1 MIMAYKLVVDSCC
14 DITEDMKQWSDFEI
28 VPLTLQIGD
37 YVIQDDAD
45 FDQNDFIS
53 RMVASDVLAKSA
65 CPSPEAFAKACE
77 GDYDEVYLMTI
88 TDKLS
93 GTYNS
98 ALQGV
103 ELYRDEHDDAKKIHV
118 FNSLATSGLETLMA
132 HKIKALADAGK
143 SFDEVIA
150 EVEEYCVKNCGLY
163 FCLESLDALKG
174 NGRLFNLAANVIE
187 ALRVKLICRRTDYGN
202 ISVAGK
208 DLTEKRALSKLA
220 NLIAKDTDGCDLR
233 DKKCII
239 SHVCCE
245 GKANQVKEL
254 IAEATGYPGEN
265 IIVLKASGLNSL
277 YASNGGIIVSF
288 SK

>member
-1 MIMAYKLVVDSCC
+1 MAYKLVVDSCC
-14 DITEDMKQWSDFEI
+14 DITEDMKSWKDFEI

-37 YVIQDDAD
+37 YVIPDDSD
-45 FDQNDFIS
+45 FDQDDFIS
-53 RMVASDVLAKSA
+53 RMVASHELAKSA
-65 CPSPEAFAKACE
+65 CPSPESFAKACE
-77 GDYDEVYLMTI
+77 GDYDEIYLLTI

-98 ALQGV
+98 AVQGV
-103 ELYRDEHDDAKKIHV
+103 QLYRDEHEDGKKIHV
-118 FNSLATSGLETLMA
+118 FNSLATSGLETIMA
-132 HKIKALADAGK
+132 HKIKEFADSGMD
-143 SFDEVIA
+143 FDDVVSAA
-150 EVEEYCVKNCGLY
+150 EKYCVENCGLY

-208 DLTEKRALSKLA
+208 DLNQKRALSKLA
-220 NLIAKDTDGCDLR
+220 NLIAKDTEGCDLK
-233 DKKCII
+233 DKVCII

-245 GKANQVKEL
+245 EKANQVKSFIENACNYL
-254 IAEATGYPGEN
+254 KEN
-265 IIVLKASGLNSL
+265 IIVIKASGLNSL

>member
-1 MIMAYKLVVDSCC
+1 MAYKLVVDSCC
-14 DITEDMKQWSDFEI
+14 DITEDMKSWQDFEI

-45 FDQNDFIS
+45 FDQDSFIS
-53 RMVASDVLAKSA
+53 KMEASNELAKSA
-65 CPSPEAFAKACE
+65 CPSPEAFAEACE
-77 GDYDEVYLMTI
+77 SDYDEVYLLTI

-93 GTYNS
+93 GSYNS
-98 ALQGV
+98 AMQGV
-103 ELYRDEHDDAKKIHV
+103 DLYREEHDDGKKIHV
-118 FNSLATSGLETLMA
+118 FNSLATSGLETIMA
-132 HKIKALADAGK
+132 HKIKELADSGK
-143 SFDEVIA
+143 PFEEVIA

-208 DLTEKRALSKLA
+208 DLTQKRALSKLA
-220 NLIAKDTDGCDLR
+220 NLVAKDTEGCDL
-233 DKKCII
+233 KQKVCII
-239 SHVCCE
+239 SHVCCKD
-245 GKANQVKEL
+245 KADYVKEL
-254 IAEATGYPGEN
+254 ICGACSYPPEN
-265 IIVLKASGLNSL
+265 VIVIKASGLNSL

>member
-1 MIMAYKLVVDSCC
+1 MAYKLVVDSCC
-14 DITEDMKQWSDFEI
+14 DITDDMKEWENLEI

-37 YVIQDDAD
+37 YVIKDDSD
-45 FDQNDFIS
+45 FDQDDFIN
-53 RMVASDVLAKSA
+53 RMVSSNELAKSA

-77 GDYDEVYLMTI
+77 GDYDEIYMLTI

-103 ELYRDEHDDAKKIHV
+103 EIYRDENGSEKKIHV
-118 FNSLATSGLETLMA
+118 FNSLATSGLETIMA
-132 HKIKALADAGK
+132 HKIKELADSGY
-143 SFDEVIA
+143 SFDEVVA
-150 EVEEYCVKNCGLY
+150 RAEEYCVKNCGLY

-208 DLTEKRALSKLA
+208 DLTQKRALSKLA
-220 NLIAKDTDGCDLR
+220 NLVAEDTEGCDL
-233 DKKCII
+233 KGKACII
-239 SHVCCE
+239 SHVCCKE
-245 GKANQVKEL
+245 KAEHVKEL
-254 IAEATGYPGEN
+254 ISAACNYASN
-265 IIVLKASGLNSL
+265 SIIVIKASGLNSL

>member
-1 MIMAYKLVVDSCC
+1 MAYKLVVDSCC
-14 DITEDMKQWSDFEI
+14 DVTEDMKEWENLEI

-37 YVIQDDAD
+37 YIIQDDAG
-45 FDQNDFIS
+45 FDQDNFIS
-53 RMVASDVLAKSA
+53 RMTESEELAKSA
-65 CPSPEAFAKACE
+65 CPSPEAFASACE
-77 GDYDEVYLMTI
+77 GDYDEIYILTI

-98 ALQGV
+98 AVQGA
-103 ELYRDEHDDAKKIHV
+103 ELFKEEHGGGKKIHV

-132 HKIKALADAGK
+132 HKIKALADAGN
-143 SFDEVIA
+143 SFEDVISA
-150 EVEEYCVKNCGLY
+150 AEEYCVKNCGLY

-208 DLTEKRALSKLA
+208 ELTEKRALLKLA
-220 NLIAKDTDGCDLR
+220 NLVAKDTAGCDLSAE
-233 DKKCII
+233 KCII
-239 SHVCCE
+239 SHVCCAD
-245 GKANQVKEL
+245 KAEYVKGL
-254 IAEATGYPGEN
+254 IASAAGYPEGN
-265 IIVLKASGLNSL
+265 ITILKASGLNSL

>member
-1 MIMAYKLVVDSCC
+1 MAYKLVIDSCC
-14 DITEDMKQWSDFEI
+14 DITDDMKEWENLEI

-37 YVIQDDAD
+37 YVIKDDAD
-45 FDQNDFIS
+45 FDQDDFIN
-53 RMVASDVLAKSA
+53 RMVGSNELAKSA

-77 GDYDEVYLMTI
+77 GDYDEIYMLTI

-103 ELYRDEHDDAKKIHV
+103 EIFRDENGDSKKIHV
-118 FNSLATSGLETLMA
+118 FNSLATSGLETIMA
-132 HKIKALADAGK
+132 HKIKELADNGY
-143 SFDEVIA
+143 SFNEVVA
-150 EVEEYCVKNCGLY
+150 RAEEYCVKNCGLY

-208 DLTEKRALSKLA
+208 DLNQKRALAKLA
-220 NLIAKDTDGCDLR
+220 NLVAKDTDGCDLK
-233 DKKCII
+233 DKVCII
-239 SHVCCE
+239 SHVCCKE
-245 GKANQVKEL
+245 KAERVKEL
-254 IAEATGYPGEN
+254 ISSACNYAN
-265 IIVLKASGLNSL
+265 DRILVIKASGLNSL
-277 YASNGGIIVSF
+277 YASNGGIIVSY

>member
-1 MIMAYKLVVDSCC
+1 MAYKLVVDSCC
-14 DITEDMKQWSDFEI
+14 DITEDMKVWKDFEI

-37 YVIQDDAD
+37 YVIQDDFD
-45 FDQNDFIS
+45 FDQDDFIS
-53 RMVASDVLAKSA
+53 RMVASSELAKSA

-77 GDYDEVYLMTI
+77 GDYDEVYLLTI

-98 ALQGV
+98 AVQGV
-103 ELYRDEHDDAKKIHV
+103 QIYRDEHADGKKIHV
-118 FNSLATSGLETLMA
+118 FNSLATSGLETIMA
-132 HKIKALADAGK
+132 HKIKELADSGAD
-143 SFDEVIA
+143 FDDVVST
-150 EVEEYCVKNCGLY
+150 VEKYCVENCGLY

-208 DLTEKRALSKLA
+208 DLNQKRALSKLA
-220 NLIAKDTDGCDLR
+220 KLVAKDTDGLDLK
-233 DKKCII
+233 DKVCII

-245 GKANQVKEL
+245 EKAQNVKAL
-254 IAEATGYPGEN
+254 IESECAYN
-265 IIVLKASGLNSL
+265 KDNVIVIKASGLNSL

>member
-1 MIMAYKLVVDSCC
+1 MAYKLVVDSCC
-14 DITEDMKQWSDFEI
+14 DITDDMKEWKNFEI

-37 YVIQDDAD
+37 YVIKDDAD
-45 FDQNDFIS
+45 FDQDDFIT
-53 RMVASDVLAKSA
+53 RMVESNELAKSA
-65 CPSPEAFAKACE
+65 CPSPEAFAKACD
-77 GDYDEVYLMTI
+77 GDYDEIYVLTI

-103 ELYRDEHDDAKKIHV
+103 EIFRDENGEGKKIHV
-118 FNSLATSGLETLMA
+118 FNSLATSGLETIMA
-132 HKIKALADAGK
+132 HKIKELADGGY
-143 SFDEVIA
+143 SFDEVVA
-150 EVEEYCVKNCGLY
+150 RAEEYCVKNCGLY

-208 DLTEKRALSKLA
+208 DLNQKRALAKLA
-220 NLIAKDTDGCDLR
+220 NLVAKDTDGFDL
-233 DKKCII
+233 KNKVCII
-239 SHVCCE
+239 SHVCCKE
-245 GKANQVKEL
+245 KAERVKEL
-254 IAEATGYPGEN
+254 ISAACNYAYEN
-265 IIVLKASGLNSL
+265 ILVIKASGLNSL

>member
-1 MIMAYKLVVDSCC
+1 MAYKLVVDSCC
-14 DITEDMKQWSDFEI
+14 DITEDMKAWKNFEI

-37 YVIQDDAD
+37 YVIKDDAD
-45 FDQNDFIS
+45 FDQDDFIS
-53 RMVASDVLAKSA
+53 KMVASSELAKSA

-77 GDYDEVYLMTI
+77 GDYDEIYLLTI

-98 ALQGV
+98 AVQGV
-103 ELYRDEHDDAKKIHV
+103 QLYMDENGKDKKIHV
-118 FNSLATSGLETLMA
+118 FNSLATSGLETIMA
-132 HKIKALADAGK
+132 HKIKELADSGK
-143 SFDEVIA
+143 AFEEVVSEA
-150 EVEEYCVKNCGLY
+150 EEYCVKNCGLY

-208 DLTEKRALSKLA
+208 DLTQKRALSKLA
-220 NLIAKDTDGCDLR
+220 NLVAKDTEGCDL
-233 DKKCII
+233 KSKVCII
-239 SHVCCE
+239 SHVCCKE
-245 GKANQVKEL
+245 KADQVKEL
-254 IAEATGYPGEN
+254 IASVSNYLKDN
-265 IIVLKASGLNSL
+265 IIVIKASGLNSL

>member
-1 MIMAYKLVVDSCC
+1 MAYKLVIDSCC
-14 DITEDMKQWSDFEI
+14 DITDDMKEWENLEI

-37 YVIQDDAD
+37 YVIKDDAD
-45 FDQNDFIS
+45 FDQDDFIN
-53 RMVASDVLAKSA
+53 RMVGSNELAKSA

-77 GDYDEVYLMTI
+77 GDYDEIYMLTI

-103 ELYRDEHDDAKKIHV
+103 EIFRDENGDSKKIHV
-118 FNSLATSGLETLMA
+118 FNSLATSGLETIMA
-132 HKIKALADAGK
+132 HKIKELADNGY
-143 SFDEVIA
+143 SFNEVVA
-150 EVEEYCVKNCGLY
+150 RAEEYCVKNCGLY

-208 DLTEKRALSKLA
+208 DLNQKRALAKLA
-220 NLIAKDTDGCDLR
+220 NLVAKDTDGCDLK
-233 DKKCII
+233 DKVCII
-239 SHVCCE
+239 SHVCCKE
-245 GKANQVKEL
+245 KAERVKEL
-254 IAEATGYPGEN
+254 ISSACNYASDR
-265 IIVLKASGLNSL
+265 ILVIKASGLNSL
-277 YASNGGIIVSF
+277 YASNGGIIVSY

>member
-1 MIMAYKLVVDSCC
+1 MAYKLVIDSCC
-14 DITEDMKQWSDFEI
+14 DITDDMKEWKNLEI

-37 YVIQDDAD
+37 YVIKDDAD
-45 FDQNDFIS
+45 FDQDDFIN
-53 RMVASDVLAKSA
+53 RMVGSNELAKSA

-77 GDYDEVYLMTI
+77 GDYDEIYMLTI

-103 ELYRDEHDDAKKIHV
+103 EIFRDENGDSKKIHV
-118 FNSLATSGLETLMA
+118 FNSLATSGLETIMA
-132 HKIKALADAGK
+132 HKIKELADNGY
-143 SFDEVIA
+143 SFNEVVA
-150 EVEEYCVKNCGLY
+150 RAEEYCVKNCGLY

-208 DLTEKRALSKLA
+208 DLNQKRALAKLA
-220 NLIAKDTDGCDLR
+220 NLVAKDTDGCDLK
-233 DKKCII
+233 DKVCII
-239 SHVCCE
+239 SHVCCKE
-245 GKANQVKEL
+245 KAERVKEL
-254 IAEATGYPGEN
+254 ISSACNYAN
-265 IIVLKASGLNSL
+265 DRILVIKASGLNSL
-277 YASNGGIIVSF
+277 YASNGGIIVSY